1 MMQLTA
7 LDWFK
12 AQKENRAKSRGLAA
26 GSFEVKVML
35 KAGEKSLESKFAP
48 ESKLV
53 KLEKI
58 LVGTDFSAAS
68 DRALEYGLS
77 LARHYEAKIVLAHVI
92 TSDASVMLAPQL
104 MATTHEKAVRDAQER
119 MGQILISGRLRDVP
133 HEMLIELGALW
144 PAMQT
149 LIEKQQIDLVIVG
162 TNGAGSLQKI
172 LIGSSA
178 EEIFRQAK
186 CPVLTVG
193 PAIQGETP
201 REVEF
206 KNILFATDFGLGAE
220 RESAYAFSFAQE
232 HQANLT
238 LLHVV
243 RDAEDY
249 SEQGLTLK
257 REAIIHELGELVPVD
272 GVLWCKPEFRMRL
285 GEPVHEILEMARE
298 KKTDLIVMGAKRGK
312 GLAAGH
318 VPRTVAYRVVCGA
331 PCPVLTV
338 RS

>member
-1 MMQLTA
+1 MMQRTA
-7 LDWFK
+7 LDWLK
-12 AQKENRAKSRGLAA
+12 AQKGNRAKSGWLDA
-26 GSFEVKVML
+26 SIFQVKVML
-35 KAGEKSLESKFAP
+35 ETEKSLESKFAP

-53 KLEKI
+53 KLDKI
-58 LVGTDFSAAS
+58 LVGTDFFSAS
-68 DRALEYGLS
+68 DRALEYALS

-133 HEMLIELGALW
+133 HEMLIEQGALW
-144 PAMQT
+144 PTMQT

-186 CPVLTVG
+186 CPVLTIG
-193 PAIQGETP
+193 PIIKDEMP

-220 RESAYAFSFAQE
+220 REAAYAFSIAE
-232 HQANLT
+232 ENQANLT

-243 RDAEDY
+243 EHAEDY
-249 SEQGLTLK
+249 SEQGLALK
-257 REAIIHELGELVPVD
+257 REAITRELGELVPP
-272 GVLWCKPEFRMRL
+272 GGELWCKLHFRMKL
-285 GEPVHEILEMARE
+285 GKPVEEILEAAKEMKA
-298 KKTDLIVMGAKRGK
+298 DLIVIGAKRGK
-312 GLAAGH
+312 ALVAGH